1 MGTEAL
7 FAGEGGACS
16 LTKGHCFTL
25 QCAHRLPSLAG
36 VSRSHLLSAGPSQGF
51 QEQVPAHEPV
61 SLGPQEEGGEVGGSG
76 SVWQLSVARAKS
88 FNLRAAPSPTP
99 PPVSPLLSGTRR
111 NN

>member
-25 QCAHRLPSLAG
+25 QCARRLPSLAG

-51 QEQVPAHEPV
+51 REQVPAHEPV
-61 SLGPQEEGGEVGGSG
+61 SLGPQVPGRGQRGGRL
-76 SVWQLSVARAKS
+76 WQCL
-88 FNLRAAPSPTP
+88 AALCSPGQ
-99 PPVSPLLSGTRR
+99 VV
-111 NN
+111 